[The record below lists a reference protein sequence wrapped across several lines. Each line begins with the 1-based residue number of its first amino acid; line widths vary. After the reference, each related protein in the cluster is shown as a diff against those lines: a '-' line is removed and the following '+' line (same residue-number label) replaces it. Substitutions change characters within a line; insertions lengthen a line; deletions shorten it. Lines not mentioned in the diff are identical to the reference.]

1 MPALH
6 NYVTIDTVA
15 FLTGGAT
22 PREYPTMMFN
32 MCKQMLLESDPGT
45 CSESRF
51 ISQNFK
57 LFCYTWKRGCVIGN
71 TKIDK
76 RGDSPVFEIDT
87 QDRWNFQQMLDLEFS
102 ETSQNLS
109 SFRELLFSSF
119 HKGDQRKKIKKTA
132 ETSQSYT
139 LIFWVLGGWRCR

>member
-1 MPALH
+1 MHPCH
-6 NYVTIDTVA
+6 STVRKDT
-15 FLTGGAT
+15 F
-22 PREYPTMMFN
+22 
-32 MCKQMLLESDPGT
+32 QHLL
-45 CSESRF
+45 
-51 ISQNFK
+51 
-57 LFCYTWKRGCVIGN
+57 KRGCVIGN
-71 TKIDK
+71 TEIDK
-76 RGDSPVFEIDT
+76 RGDSPVFEI
-87 QDRWNFQQMLDLEFS
+87 DRWNFQQMLDLEFS